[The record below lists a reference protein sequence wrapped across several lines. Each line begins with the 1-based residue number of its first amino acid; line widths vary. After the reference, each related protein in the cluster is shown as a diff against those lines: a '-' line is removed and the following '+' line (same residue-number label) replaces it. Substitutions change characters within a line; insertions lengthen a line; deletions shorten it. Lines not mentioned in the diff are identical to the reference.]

1 MVDRGMRINSD
12 SKRVYMQWD
21 YDDFLR
27 QLVKRDDEALVKH
40 IHMSFG
46 NYYSS
51 FGFDMAFVNAE
62 MQATFAAAATG
73 LMEDEME
80 LIESS
85 SAGSTSTTYA

>member
-27 QLVKRDDEALVKH
+27 QLVKRDDETVFKDV
-40 IHMSFG
+40 FG
-46 NYYSS
+46 SS
-51 FGFDMAFVNAE
+51 FGFDMAFVDAE

-85 SAGSTSTTYA
+85 SAGSTTYA